1 MKTKELL
8 EIGYK
13 KGLERAHEKGC
24 QGELAEMCAREYAGG
39 YIEGCEKVK
48 AAYERCRAKG
58 GDAKCATIASMSSSE
73 PLKTT

>member
-48 AAYERCRAKG
+48 AAYERGRAKG
-58 GDAKCATIASMSSSE
+58 GDAKCAATVTMLNNE
-73 PLKTT
+73 LLKIT